1 MKRKMLSDNEFA
13 VMRVLWGVGD
23 SLSRPEILDRLA
35 DNDWNPNSIHV
46 VLNNLIKKGFVTVAG
61 IVPCGQSYGRA
72 YSAAKSQEEYAAE
85 LALDA
90 IQDTPREE
98 CVLGI
103 MSAMV
108 RSASVSEETIE
119 QLKRMLEQ
127 RRQEL
132 REDGRFPD
140 GG

>member
-1 MKRKMLSDNEFA
+1 MKRKMLSGNEFA
-13 VMRVLWGVGD
+13 VMRVLWSAD
-23 SLSRPEILDRLA
+23 NPLSRPEILNKLT
-35 DNDWNPNSIHV
+35 DNHWNPNSIHV
-46 VLNNLIKKGFVTVAG
+46 VLNNLIKKGFVIVNG

-72 YSAAKSQEEYAAE
+72 YSSIKSQEEYAAE

-90 IQDTPREE
+90 VPDAPQEE
-98 CVLGI
+98 RVLGI

-132 REDGRFPD
+132 MEDGRSPE

>member
-13 VMRVLWGVGD
+13 VMRVLWGAGD
-23 SLSRPEILDRLA
+23 PLSRPEILYRLT
-35 DNDWNPNSIHV
+35 DNRWNPNSIHV
-46 VLNNLIKKGFVTVAG
+46 VLNNLIKKGFVTVTG

-72 YSAAKSQEEYAAE
+72 YSAIKSQEEYAAE

-90 IQDTPREE
+90 VQDAPQEE

-108 RSASVSEETIE
+108 RSASVNEETIE

-132 REDGRFPD
+132 LEDGRSP
-140 GG
+140 GGG

>member
-1 MKRKMLSDNEFA
+1 MKRRMLSNNEFS
-13 VMRVLWGVGD
+13 VMRVLWGAGGP
-23 SLSRPEILDRLA
+23 LSRPEILNELA
-35 DNDWNPNSIHV
+35 DNDWNPNSIHM
-46 VLNNLIKKGFVTVAG
+46 VLNNLIKKGFVTITGV
-61 IVPCGQSYGRA
+61 VPCGQSYGRA

-90 IQDTPREE
+90 VSGTPQDER
-98 CVLGI
+98 VLGI

-108 RSASVSEETIE
+108 RSVSVSEETIE

-132 REDGRFPD
+132 REDGQTPEE
-140 GG
+140 G

>member
-1 MKRKMLSDNEFA
+1 MKRRMLSDNEFA
-13 VMRVLWGVGD
+13 VMRVLWGAGD
-23 SLSRPEILDRLA
+23 PLSRPEILNKLT
-35 DNDWNPNSIHV
+35 DNDWNPNSIHM
-46 VLNNLIKKGFVTVAG
+46 VLNNLIKKGFVTITGV
-61 IVPCGQSYGRA
+61 VPCGQSYGRA
-72 YSAAKSQEEYAAE
+72 YSAAKSQDKYAAE

-90 IQDTPREE
+90 VSDIPQDER
-98 CVLGI
+98 VLGI

-132 REDGRFPD
+132 LEDGRSS
-140 GG
+140 GGG